1 MEQIKYTC
9 SFLILFLF
17 VASCNSIQSGDS
29 LSSKDFQRF
38 RSLHLIE
45 NGERLYKF
53 YSEFKKSV
61 AGNFYTDRRMASY
74 WIDEKDSTKNSTE
87 FAYYEDIIRI
97 DTCYNAGFTYAPF
110 MLVTRKDRTQFKVCV
125 EGSRQEIAD
134 FFNDAISKWQSKINH
149 E

>member
-1 MEQIKYTC
+1 MLRY
-9 SFLILFLF
+9 SFLLLTLFLF
-17 VASCNSIQSGDS
+17 VASCNRIQSGDS

-97 DTCYNAGFTYAPF
+97 DTCYNAGLTYAPF
-110 MLVTRKDRTQFKVCV
+110 MLVTRKDSTQFKVCV
-125 EGSRQEIAD
+125 DGSKQEIAG
-134 FFNDAISKWQSKINH
+134 FFNDAIGKWQSKINH

>member
-1 MEQIKYTC
+1 MLKY
-9 SFLILFLF
+9 SFLVLTLILFA
-17 VASCNSIQSGDS
+17 ASCKRIETGDS
-29 LSSKDFQRF
+29 LSRKDYQRF

-74 WIDEKDSTKNSTE
+74 WIDERDSTKNSTE

-97 DTCYNAGFTYAPF
+97 DTCYNAGLTYAPF
-110 MLVTRKDRTQFKVCV
+110 MLVTRKDSTQFKVCV
-125 EGSRQEIAD
+125 EGSKQEIAD
-134 FFNDAISKWQSKINH
+134 FFNDAISKWQLRKNMH

>member
-74 WIDEKDSTKNSTE
+74 WIDEKDSTKNSIE
-87 FAYYEDIIRI
+87 FA
-97 DTCYNAGFTYAPF
+97 
-110 MLVTRKDRTQFKVCV
+110 
-125 EGSRQEIAD
+125 
-134 FFNDAISKWQSKINH
+134 
-149 E
+149 